1 MTQMP
6 QMDAA
11 PAGTSEAS
19 VSSATGSRGRKR
31 SGGTAPSD
39 DDVAAYAA
47 ARGFL
52 LAEWFGAVLM
62 VASFTLLY
70 LLAFGAHASP
80 AVTYTVCAVLLG
92 LGTAVYLRSRAYYQR
107 IGADIAP
114 RSHGIAAVVAG
125 SAGIFW
131 LLFLLLV
138 GLAWLGVP
146 LQ

>member
-1 MTQMP
+1 MTQTP
-6 QMDAA
+6 QMDNTPVGSSEG
-11 PAGTSEAS
+11 PATSE
-19 VSSATGSRGRKR
+19 TGRGGRKR

-52 LAEWFGAVLM
+52 LAEWFGAGLM

-80 AVTYTVCAVLLG
+80 ALTYAVCAALL
-92 LGTAVYLRSRAYYQR
+92 AVGALVFLRSRAYYAR

-114 RSHGIAAVVAG
+114 RSHGLAAVVAG